1 MELKHDKNKGYRRKE
16 TPPFDLINRPLMAV
30 QSSTALNAV
39 SHSSTAIPPYVRN
52 KKYSNCSSI
61 KDYLNLK
68 QVYLLNSL
76 VLGLSFSCLSMLTS
90 KKQSLVAGEGAEV
103 EVSPEIDATASV
115 NLPHNEKKTKM
126 KRFLGGHVS

>member
-1 MELKHDKNKGYRRKE
+1 M
-16 TPPFDLINRPLMAV
+16 
-30 QSSTALNAV
+30 
-39 SHSSTAIPPYVRN
+39 
-52 KKYSNCSSI
+52 
-61 KDYLNLK
+61 
-68 QVYLLNSL
+68 

-126 KRFLGGHVS
+126 KRFFGGHVS